1 MYTEDL
7 EEKFMDIIADVHV
20 ENMDNNLMK
29 FDEIQKQLDE
39 LSRLANEDKP
49 DTKEKTMEEMM
60 AEANDATM
68 KELIEEE
75 LN

>member
-49 DTKEKTMEEMM
+49 EIKEKTIEEMM

>member
-1 MYTEDL
+1 
-7 EEKFMDIIADVHV
+7 MDIIADVHV

-49 DTKEKTMEEMM
+49 EIKEKTIEEMM

>member
-39 LSRLANEDKP
+39 LSRLANMDKP
-49 DTKEKTMEEMM
+49 DTKEKTMEEMR

>member
-49 DTKEKTMEEMM
+49 EIKEKTIEEMM
-60 AEANDATM
+60 AEANDAIM

>member
-1 MYTEDL
+1 
-7 EEKFMDIIADVHV
+7 MDIIADVHV

-39 LSRLANEDKP
+39 LSRLANMDKP